1 VKGRSAESTYLIESV
16 GAFVVPTFSYADSI
30 ALPSFC
36 ADSIARKLLF
46 TLQVSCFPAIC
57 GVTENPRHFVFP
69 LSFLKSENTKW
80 CGVEAVEED
89 KAHWAICLDRQRLLS
104 QSL

>member
-1 VKGRSAESTYLIESV
+1 VKPALFEVALLACV
-16 GAFVVPTFSYADSI
+16 LFVVST
-30 ALPSFC
+30 FC
-36 ADSIARKLLF
+36 ADSIAHKLLF
-46 TLQVSCFPAIC
+46 PLQVSCFPAIC
-57 GVTENPRHFVFP
+57 GVTKNPRHFGFP

-80 CGVEAVEED
+80 CGVEAAEED